1 MQILE
6 GVIMNDYETSYQE
19 YKQSLLNDHWF
30 IKTLHEKYRG
40 SLRVEKDYID
50 ENGVL
55 WKIGVL
61 SGVCGLCLS
70 LFWLL
75 EDRSD
80 TRSIITRIV
89 LFVIMLVFF
98 IFAMHF
104 GKKFKKH
111 LGERIFYTFRYHQHF
126 EDKVQED
133 KDSETKKLLED
144 MLKAYEYSRF
154 RDNSARLTKEDLEN
168 FLLRVIK
175 DTDEFKQR
183 YQELSK
189 YDSFAGSLRNDY
201 YFNAEVQKDI
211 DKYV

>member
-1 MQILE
+1 MK
-6 GVIMNDYETSYQE
+6 DYETSYQE
-19 YKQSLLNDHWF
+19 YKQSLLDDHWF
-30 IKTLHEKYRG
+30 MKTLHEKYRN
-40 SLRVEKDYID
+40 SIIAEKDYID
-50 ENGVL
+50 ENGVF
-55 WKIGVL
+55 WKIGGL
-61 SGVCGLCLS
+61 GAICGFCLAFTPIENGNWILGIA
-70 LFWLL
+70 LFLIIIG
-75 EDRSD
+75 
-80 TRSIITRIV
+80 SIKWARI
-89 LFVIMLVFF
+89 IES
-98 IFAMHF
+98 
-104 GKKFKKH
+104 KFKKQA
-111 LGERIFYTFRYHQHF
+111 GETNFYAFLYHRHFKDRI
-126 EDKVQED
+126 QED

-154 RDNSARLTKEDLEN
+154 HDNIARLTKEDLEV